1 MPSKVFVVAQN
12 ILSDLLVV
20 CPREF
25 QIQTDFE
32 FHAMIYDWSG
42 NETITTTMNN
52 NWHHIRR
59 AMSVVVRQGLSAEKC
74 WQEHQEI
81 IDALKVRDAQA
92 LIRAQSN
99 HGEHAVQALTTRVAQ
114 RKVTVG
120 GVSPHLDLF
129 PVEGSAGRNH

>member
-1 MPSKVFVVAQN
+1 MSKTWHR
-12 ILSDLLVV
+12 IRS
-20 CPREF
+20 
-25 QIQTDFE
+25 
-32 FHAMIYDWSG
+32 AM
-42 NETITTTMNN
+42 
-52 NWHHIRR
+52 R
-59 AMSVVVRQGLSAEKC
+59 VVVRQDVSAKKT

-99 HGEHAVQALTTRVAQ
+99 HGEHAVQALTTRVVQ